1 MKRKF
6 AAFSLAFLFASSI
19 LLSGCGSSEPASSS
33 KSSSEA
39 VAEIQESQAN
49 ETELEDAFFN
59 ELPDNIPTLIKENTC
74 IGSNGKYSASIR
86 TYASGAYY
94 FPEIIESGVKSF
106 YDKASELG
114 LEISDLTLL
123 CYSEDQ
129 NGNTTNMV
137 SWRTTNGTSGT
148 FTCDGYFDKNQ
159 VMEFNYTADDIK
171 SFIGERP
178 EILDNEVLGQSEEAK
193 EDEAVLEAAAPYQGE
208 WYREDNENRRI
219 YIHDTTLTD
228 VIFNDYSNN
237 DINESWDYTITIDD
251 SGNII
256 PQNISGQNCG
266 IIYMDNQNNLIISAP
281 DGSDPVTLIKASEK
295 TLEEI
300 LAN

>member
-171 SFIGERP
+171 SFIEERP
-178 EILDNEVLGQSEEAK
+178 EILDNEILGQSEEAK

-208 WYREDNENRRI
+208 WYDEDYQIYERTFINGTKINFAYYENI
-219 YIHDTTLTD
+219 EHNIAPNKVHTFYLDIDGDGKYSLQGTTQGRYLTGG
-228 VIFNDYSNN
+228 V
-237 DINESWDYTITIDD
+237 
-251 SGNII
+251 
-256 PQNISGQNCG
+256 P
-266 IIYMDNQNNLIISAP
+266 
-281 DGSDPVTLIKASEK
+281 PVRFSM
-295 TLEEI
+295 
-300 LAN
+300 